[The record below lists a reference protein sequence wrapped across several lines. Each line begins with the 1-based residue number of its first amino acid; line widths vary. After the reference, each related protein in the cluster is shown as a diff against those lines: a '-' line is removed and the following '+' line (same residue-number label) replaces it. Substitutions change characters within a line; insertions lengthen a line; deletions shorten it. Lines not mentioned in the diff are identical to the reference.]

1 MSSIASGPIR
11 GFMAAPPGGEP
22 MYMIGEHWF
31 TGKDTE
37 AISAGKKPYVTDDG
51 NELFWIDGSW
61 ISCDK
66 LS

>member
-1 MSSIASGPIR
+1 
-11 GFMAAPPGGEP
+11 MAAPPGGEP